1 LSHRSHTSYRF
12 DTTHLTDNIN
22 SNRKI
27 YKPFAQ
33 TLKQEQARNNRGE
46 CLKKESDEETEVLRK
61 AVKIVERP
69 KILADPVR
77 REILR
82 LLNIKPQT
90 STQLAD
96 RLNLSKSTVGYHI
109 VVLRRTKLI
118 KIKWAKPG
126 IHGILEKYYE
136 PVALVFIEDYK
147 HVPDEL
153 KKYFLSI
160 HMERLRGVFGAFQL
174 VGDMA
179 STFQTIR
186 ESWEQTVKIPS
197 DFDLLAE
204 LGDESLKYMTQI
216 GQKYETLETDL
227 DAETLLTKIYSEA
240 LRAIITTGV
249 WSKVFANVSE
259 ISTLVVK
266 AKNK

>member
-1 LSHRSHTSYRF
+1 
-12 DTTHLTDNIN
+12 LT
-22 SNRKI
+22 
-27 YKPFAQ
+27 
-33 TLKQEQARNNRGE
+33 
-46 CLKKESDEETEVLRK
+46 KKSDDETEVLRK
-61 AVKIVERP
+61 AVKIVESP

-96 RLNLSKSTVGYHI
+96 RLNQSKSTVGHHI
-109 VVLRRTKLI
+109 SVLRRTKLV

-126 IHGILEKYYE
+126 THGILEKYYE

-147 HVPDEL
+147 HIPEEL

-160 HMERLRGVFGAFQL
+160 HMERLRGVLGAFQL

-179 STFQTIR
+179 SAFQTIR
-186 ESWEQTVKIPS
+186 KSWEQTVKIPS
-197 DFDLLAE
+197 DFDLLSE

-216 GQKYETLETDL
+216 GEKYERLTTDL

-240 LRAIITTGV
+240 LRAIITSGV
-249 WSKVFANVSE
+249 WGKVFANISE
-259 ISTLVVK
+259 MSTLIVK
-266 AKNK
+266 AKHK